1 MTVLRDV
8 RQMVQVVVIVAGLT
22 TTTTATTT
30 TTTVREPRTMWMEDP
45 GEVVAEADGIRIKE
59 ELAIMM
65 MMTPPPPL

>member
-1 MTVLRDV
+1 
-8 RQMVQVVVIVAGLT
+8 MVQVVIIVVAGLIT
-22 TTTTATTT
+22 TII
-30 TTTVREPRTMWMEDP
+30 TTTVREGTVMWMEDP